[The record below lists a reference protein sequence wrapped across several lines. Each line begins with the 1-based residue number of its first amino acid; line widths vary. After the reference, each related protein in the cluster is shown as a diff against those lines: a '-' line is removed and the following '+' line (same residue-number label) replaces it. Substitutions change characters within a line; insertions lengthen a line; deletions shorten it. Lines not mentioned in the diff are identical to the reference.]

1 MGIVMG
7 MFYNK
12 MDESTQVL
20 CVLAIILFAGF
31 IVTRLTKRLHLPNV
45 SGYIIAGVLIGPCCL
60 KLVPQDILSHMG
72 FMSDI
77 ALAFIAFG
85 VGKFFKKEVIREA
98 GIKIIIITIFEALTA
113 GALVTVCMRLLFKM
127 DWNFALLLGA
137 IATATAPAS
146 TMMTIHQYHAKGD
159 FVNTLLQVVA
169 LDDVVC
175 LLTFSVVVA
184 VVNARTVGHIS
195 VADVVLPIITN
206 AGGILLGFVCG
217 ILLSRLLTPNRSKD
231 NRLILAVA
239 MLLGISGVCAFFSLS
254 PLLSCMIFG
263 ATYMNV
269 TDDRKLFKQVN
280 RFTPP
285 VMSMFFIISGMNLDL
300 GAIQTA
306 GIIGVTYFAIR
317 IVGKYAGV
325 YAGCV
330 LTSMPEHIRK
340 YMGLALIP
348 QAGVAIGLAFLG
360 QRMLPDEMGNL
371 LLTIILSSSVLYELV
386 GPACAK
392 MSFFLSGAIN
402 KEAIESAKKY
412 NPPQMPVRST
422 H

>member
-1 MGIVMG
+1 MGMFMG
-7 MFYNK
+7 MFYNR

-20 CVLAIILFAGF
+20 YVLAIILFAGF
-31 IVTRLTKRLHLPNV
+31 IITRLTKRLHLPNV
-45 SGYIIAGVLIGPCCL
+45 SGYIIAGVLIGPGCL
-60 KLVPQDILSHMG
+60 KMVPTDILGHMG
-72 FMSDI
+72 FISDI

-85 VGKFFKKEVIREA
+85 VGKFFKKEVLREA
-98 GIKIIIITIFEALTA
+98 GIRIIIVTFFEALAA
-113 GALVTVCMRLLFKM
+113 GILVTVSMRLIFKM

-159 FVNTLLQVVA
+159 YVNALLQVVA

-184 VVNARTVGHIS
+184 VVNARTAGQVAI
-195 VADVVLPIITN
+195 ADVILPIITN
-206 AGGILLGFVCG
+206 AGGILFGFLCG
-217 ILLSRLLTPNRSKD
+217 FLLSHLLTPARSKD

-239 MLLGISGVCAFFSLS
+239 MLLGLSGICSFFGLS

-263 ATYMNV
+263 ATYINI

-285 VMSMFFIISGMNLDL
+285 VMSIFFIVSGMNLDL
-300 GAIQTA
+300 NSIRTA
-306 GIIGVTYFAIR
+306 GIIGVCYFAIR
-317 IVGKYAGV
+317 IAGKYLGA
-325 YAGCV
+325 YAGCL
-330 LTSMPEHIRK
+330 LTSMPRHIRN

-360 QRMLPDEMGNL
+360 QRMLPEEMGSL

-386 GPACAK
+386 GPVCAK
-392 MSFFLSGAIN
+392 MSFFLSGTISR
-402 KEAIESAKKY
+402 EAVQSVKDYRPEAVSSR
-412 NPPQMPVRST
+412 VS
-422 H
+422 